1 MQIDKQAHFWAG
13 AAIAASV
20 TLYSNPILGII
31 ACIVCA
37 VGKELY
43 DATGRGTPD
52 KWDAVA
58 TVAGCIVLIP
68 YFIIETNQGGQLSWL
83 HYLLN

>member
-1 MQIDKQAHFWAG
+1 MKIAPDKISHFLAG

-20 TLYSNPILGII
+20 TLYADPVSGFIMCCL
-31 ACIVCA
+31 AA

-52 KWDAVA
+52 KWDAIA
-58 TVAGCIVLIP
+58 TILGSVVILPLFVV
-68 YFIIETNQGGQLSWL
+68 
-83 HYLLN
+83 